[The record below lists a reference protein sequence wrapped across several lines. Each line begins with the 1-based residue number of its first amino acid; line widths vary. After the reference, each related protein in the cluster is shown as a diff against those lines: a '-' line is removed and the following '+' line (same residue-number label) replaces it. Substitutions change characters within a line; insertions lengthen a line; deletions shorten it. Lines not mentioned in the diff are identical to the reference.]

1 VFCPKCGAEYREG
14 FAECVDCRVPLTAAP
29 PAERNHR
36 EIELVTVFT
45 SGNPALLALAKSL
58 LQGAEIPYLAKGEDF
73 QDVLTVPLT
82 EPVRIQVDSERAEE
96 AAVLLGDLEA
106 SGRAEPLA
114 E

>member
-1 VFCPKCGAEYREG
+1 MFCPKCGAEYREG
-14 FAECVDCRVPLTAAP
+14 VAECSDCRVPLTAAP
-29 PAERNHR
+29 PERDFR

-58 LQGAEIPYLAKGEDF
+58 LEGAEIPYLAKGEDF

-96 AAVLLGDLEA
+96 AAALLGDLEA